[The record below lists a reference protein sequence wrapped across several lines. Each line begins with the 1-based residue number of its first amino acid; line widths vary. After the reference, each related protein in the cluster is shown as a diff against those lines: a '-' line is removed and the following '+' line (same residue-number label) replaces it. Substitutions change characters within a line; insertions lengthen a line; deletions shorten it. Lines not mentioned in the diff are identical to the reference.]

1 MTPRHDRW
9 RTKEQVL
16 RDLSKAFHFSAS
28 SLEQNRKGKLAA
40 DQFLPMLV
48 QFLRPIGM
56 AVGCIV
62 APFLAWS
69 LLIAFSGN
77 TSFSDAVGTVF
88 SKALHPKDLFEELGL
103 VRSIAI
109 IKATLGCIGFG
120 IYKAMGISFGMYFDL
135 IERAV
140 IIKEGRIEGREE
152 QIFRDGG
159 RDPLEH
165 YYFDMKTQRF
175 DVTREAYLAIDS
187 GAAYAVY
194 MLPRSRKLVAVEPK
208 TSADDVAAAS

>member
-1 MTPRHDRW
+1 MNPRIDRW

-16 RDLSKAFHFSAS
+16 KDLSKAFHFSNH

-40 DQFLPMLV
+40 DQFLPMLI
-48 QFLRPIGM
+48 QFLRPLGL
-56 AVGCIV
+56 AAGCIV

-69 LLIAFSGN
+69 LLIAYSGN
-77 TSFSDAVGTVF
+77 TAFSDAVGIVF
-88 SKALHPKDLFEELGL
+88 SKALHPLDLVEELGL
-103 VRSIAI
+103 IRSIAI

-120 IYKAMGISFGMYFDL
+120 IYKAMGISFAMYFDL

-140 IIKEGRIEGREE
+140 IVKEGRIEGREE
-152 QIFRDGG
+152 QIFRAGG
-159 RDPLEH
+159 RDPLEY

-187 GAAYAVY
+187 GAAYVVY
-194 MLPRSRKLVAVEPK
+194 MLPRSRTLVAVEPK
-208 TSADDVAAAS
+208 SSTEDVAAAS

>member
-16 RDLSKAFHFSAS
+16 KDLSKAFHFSAR

-40 DQFLPMLV
+40 DQFVPMLI
-48 QFLRPIGM
+48 QFLRPIGI
-56 AVGCIV
+56 AAGCIM
-62 APFLAWS
+62 APFLGWS
-69 LLIAFSGN
+69 LLVAFSGN
-77 TSFSDAVGTVF
+77 TSFSDAVGIVF
-88 SKALHPKDLFEELGL
+88 SKALHPLELFEDHGWITS
-103 VRSIAI
+103 VAI
-109 IKATLGCIGFG
+109 IKTTLGCIGFG
-120 IYKAMGISFGMYFDL
+120 IYKAMGISFSMYFDL

-140 IIKEGRIEGREE
+140 IVKEGRIEGREE

-159 RDPLEH
+159 RDPLEY

-187 GAAYAVY
+187 GAAYVVY
-194 MLPRSRKLVAVEPK
+194 MLPRSRTLVAVEPK
-208 TSADDVAAAS
+208 TSTEDVAAAS